1 MGFVSTTAQNHKRLS
16 ISFPS
21 LQLFYWYVCASAKH
35 NWNRVCIH
43 FQLFLLVF
51 FLRLDYLNRK
61 SIMMIVRNSFAMIN
75 LLSFAQ
81 YRVIVEWNW
90 NLIPKCA
97 IDFQHTMSTRNVRIL
112 VRGRETKWENSKQK
126 KTSFGAFLP
135 YHVKWFF
142 SFGCQKKNVWYNR
155 CHRYLVYNLKIFSI
169 WADLTDKGYSI
180 VSAVTLHSHDWQ
192 KKEITVFV

>member
-112 VRGRETKWENSKQK
+112 VRGRETKWKIANK
-126 KTSFGAFLP
+126 KKHHLEHFCHTMSSG
-135 YHVKWFF
+135 F
-142 SFGCQKKNVWYNR
+142 SPSVVRKRMCG
-155 CHRYLVYNLKIFSI
+155 I
-169 WADLTDKGYSI
+169 I
-180 VSAVTLHSHDWQ
+180 VAIAT
-192 KKEITVFV
+192 